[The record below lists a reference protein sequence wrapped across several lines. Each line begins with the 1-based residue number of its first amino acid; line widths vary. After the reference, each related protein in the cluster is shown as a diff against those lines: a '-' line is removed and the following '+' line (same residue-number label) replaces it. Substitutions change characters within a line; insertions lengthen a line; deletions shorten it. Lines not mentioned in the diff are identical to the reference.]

1 MDNVTTTETV
11 DNSSSTTTTPPQQ
24 EPTIHDAKSVSGANI
39 FAIFALLLAVVACI
53 GNGFLFWWSKQQI
66 STRSEQFQIINQ
78 QQTNTTQQ
86 LTQQFVQLQNQ
97 LLQQQNTVSEMQ
109 TSVQKLIQNQPGT
122 NRVWTLAEV
131 NYLVNL
137 AHLQLQYNH
146 STAGAIILLQEANQR
161 LSHLVDPS
169 LSPVTQAINSALT
182 KLQSLPEINLVDIL
196 NRLNKLH
203 ESVNLL
209 EQVAPIQTAATTN
222 NATTTNATAEHISWW
237 KKITHTVTNSFKQ
250 LVVINYHNKPLPQFM
265 PPEQQLFLQQNI
277 QLVFE
282 QAQWAVMHN
291 NQTVFENSL
300 ETAKNWIK
308 QNYIQDAPNTK
319 AFLQEINSLQSIK
332 LQQPYPDLT
341 TITNLTNS
349 VITATP
355 PESHK

>member
-11 DNSSSTTTTPPQQ
+11 DNSSTTTPQQQ
-24 EPTIHDAKSVSGANI
+24 EPKMHESKPISGAII
-39 FAIFALLLAVVACI
+39 FAIFALLLAVIACI

-66 STRSEQFQIINQ
+66 TTRSQQFQIINQ
-78 QQTNTTQQ
+78 QQTTATQQ

-109 TSVQKLIQNQPGT
+109 TSVQKLIQTQPGT

-146 STAGAIILLQEANQR
+146 STSEAIILLQEANQR
-161 LSHLVDPS
+161 LSHLADPS
-169 LSPVTQAINSALT
+169 FSPITQAINNVLT
-182 KLQSLPEINLVDIL
+182 KLQSLPAINLVDVL

-203 ESVNLL
+203 ETVNLL
-209 EQVAPIQTAATTN
+209 EQVAPVQAAAVTNSATT
-222 NATTTNATAEHISWW
+222 AETTAHISWW
-237 KKITHTVTNSFKQ
+237 KKITHTISNSFKQ

-265 PPEQQLFLQQNI
+265 PPEQQIFLQQNL

-282 QAQWAVMHN
+282 QAQWAVMHG
-291 NQTVFENSL
+291 NQTVYENSL

-341 TITNLTNS
+341 AITNLINS